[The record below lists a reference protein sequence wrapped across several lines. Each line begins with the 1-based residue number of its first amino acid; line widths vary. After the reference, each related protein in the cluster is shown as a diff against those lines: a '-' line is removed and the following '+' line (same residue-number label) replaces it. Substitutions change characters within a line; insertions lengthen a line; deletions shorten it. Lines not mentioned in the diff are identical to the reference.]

1 MTTITTEAIPYH
13 TRNGTWRRGWAKKF
27 RIFRLY
33 IYISNCKMKKRPK
46 RDLMYSGFT
55 QDHCIENKHKLYD
68 RQGGYVRIA
77 GSPSTTRRW
86 SCTTS
91 CHWPAF
97 LNSGRASVTASC
109 SAIAATK
116 RYIVILT

>member
-68 RQGGYVRIA
+68 RQGGGMSALRA
-77 GSPSTTRRW
+77 ALRLRGDGAAP
-86 SCTTS
+86 
-91 CHWPAF
+91 HPATGP
-97 LNSGRASVTASC
+97 LS
-109 SAIAATK
+109 
-116 RYIVILT
+116 